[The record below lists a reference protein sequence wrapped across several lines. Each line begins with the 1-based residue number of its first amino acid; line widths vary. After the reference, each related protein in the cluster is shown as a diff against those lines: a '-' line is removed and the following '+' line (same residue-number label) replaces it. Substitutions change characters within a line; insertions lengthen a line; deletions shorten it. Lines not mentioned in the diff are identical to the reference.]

1 LHRGRAAFQFAG
13 PALCHVWHRATNPPM
28 KLYLLLPFA
37 FAHGPPKESLHPLG
51 PGWIRKESLQ
61 KLPVSISPRGEAVI
75 HLLNGTAI
83 AAITAPVD
91 NWTRV
96 RHVLSGNDTQRANL
110 AQLGTALYRS
120 GMADI
125 SGTTLFIW
133 LGTVLALGL
142 IVGVGIPFGV
152 SYYYEEVAAV
162 PWLSNLPDL
171 RRRRNQETATPPQ
184 RPQRSESPEARRGSS
199 RRRPSRRRERE
210 VKPPMNVSSST
221 DDTGAD
227 FSAEDWSALSRPGKV
242 DKASLCFTQL
252 PKTPQEHVATS
263 KQMSS
268 DESDHSAKGL
278 RMQAELLAD
287 KTGQRHRLSTE
298 STTAEE
304 STSSI
309 SSILRVKEEAPR
321 DSLRQSQSKPDA
333 VRSSRGRSPDEPQDK
348 ESRKSSSGKRA
359 VSFDAKVEV
368 QSMEVKSHERSKK
381 RTTSQKQSSSPASKK
396 DPRARRRGHL
406 RSRSP
411 QSDA

>member
-1 LHRGRAAFQFAG
+1 
-13 PALCHVWHRATNPPM
+13 M

-37 FAHGPPKESLHPLG
+37 FAHGPPKATEVLHPLG

-61 KLPVSISPRGEAVI
+61 KLPVSISPRGEAAI

-83 AAITAPVD
+83 AAITASVD
-91 NWTRV
+91 DWTRV
-96 RHVLSGNDTQRANL
+96 RHVLSGNDTQRHQRATL
-110 AQLGTALYRS
+110 AQLGTTLSRS

-133 LGTVLALGL
+133 LGAVLALGL

-152 SYYYEEVAAV
+152 SYYYEEVAAA
-162 PWLSNLPDL
+162 PFWLNLPDL
-171 RRRRNQETATPPQ
+171 RRTRNQETDTPPQ

-221 DDTGAD
+221 DDTGPD
-227 FSAEDWSALSRPGKV
+227 FSAEDRTVLYGPGKV
-242 DKASLCFTQL
+242 DKASLCFAQL

-309 SSILRVKEEAPR
+309 SSILRVKDEVPR

-333 VRSSRGRSPDEPQDK
+333 VRNSRGRSPDEPQDK
-348 ESRKSSSGKRA
+348 ESRKPSAGKRA

-368 QSMEVKSHERSKK
+368 QSMEVKTRERSKR